1 MTRAAPT
8 AALDYGLGVASFYL
22 FLQFFLVLSSSR
34 TFPSDLSLIS
44 FFPLCSFFMVS
55 AVLNGSVICQTALC
69 YLEHICVPQAVNCWV
84 LHRIVAELARIS
96 ASEPNRDPFV
106 SCGKSELRL
115 LYSIKGS
122 TAFKTIV
129 AMGAH

>member
-1 MTRAAPT
+1 M
-8 AALDYGLGVASFYL
+8 
-22 FLQFFLVLSSSR
+22 
-34 TFPSDLSLIS
+34 
-44 FFPLCSFFMVS
+44 S

-69 YLEHICVPQAVNCWV
+69 YLERICVPQAVNCWV

-96 ASEPNRDPFV
+96 ASEQNRDPFV